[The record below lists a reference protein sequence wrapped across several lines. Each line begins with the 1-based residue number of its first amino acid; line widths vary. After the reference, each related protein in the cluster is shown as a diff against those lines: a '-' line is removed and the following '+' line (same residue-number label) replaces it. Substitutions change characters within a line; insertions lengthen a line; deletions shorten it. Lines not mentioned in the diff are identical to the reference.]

1 MYSVSFP
8 TVRPLCTSMR
18 ICAGGWA
25 AREENVRC
33 EDEREERQMVRVV
46 HVLQARR
53 ENIRAFVRQH
63 AVQHTNLL
71 VLNDRV
77 EKAREADA
85 PQNKVAD
92 ALRRPPEAEV
102 VVLLVLCVL
111 LDREVSARGVREKG

>member
-1 MYSVSFP
+1 MP
-8 TVRPLCTSMR
+8 
-18 ICAGGWA
+18 GGWA
-25 AREENVRC
+25 AREENVRR

-53 ENIRAFVRQH
+53 ENIRAFVRQQ

>member
-1 MYSVSFP
+1 
-8 TVRPLCTSMR
+8 MR
-18 ICAGGWA
+18 ICAGGGSARRECETRGGERRA
-25 AREENVRC
+25 A
-33 EDEREERQMVRVV
+33 DG
-46 HVLQARR
+46 ARGARAAGATAR
-53 ENIRAFVRQH
+53 ENIRAFVRQQ

-71 VLNDRV
+71 VLNDRI